1 MPKNFK
7 GGNKAKKGKNSAL
20 RVESKLEL
28 ATEGQ
33 MYGICTKYYGN
44 HRGDVLYYT
53 KGDEDGSIV
62 DKEINAMGIIR
73 GAIRKRTRLRAG
85 DILIVAPRDFQLDKV
100 DIVHVY
106 KFEDSKKLKKTVSL
120 HQKILSNYD
129 TLNDTG
135 NSESKDESFTFEN
148 LDDDE
153 DFDIGRDGF
162 NKVSNKSNKSRTE
175 HQTYASVY
183 AGMPSYDD
191 FDEEEEDELADI

>member
-1 MPKNFK
+1 MPKNIK

-106 KFEDSKKLKKTVSL
+106 KFEDAKKLKKTVSL

-175 HQTYASVY
+175 HQSYASIY
-183 AGMPSYDD
+183 AGMPSFDD

>member
-1 MPKNFK
+1 MPKNIK

-33 MYGICTKYYGN
+33 SYGICTKYYGN
-44 HRGDVLYYT
+44 HRGDILYCT
-53 KGDEDGSIV
+53 KTNEDGSLV
-62 DKEINAMGIIR
+62 DKEVNAMGIVR

-100 DIVHVY
+100 DIIHVY
-106 KFEDSKKLKKTVSL
+106 KFEDAKKLKRTVSL
-120 HQKILSNYD
+120 HQRILSNYD
-129 TLNDTG
+129 ALN
-135 NSESKDESFTFEN
+135 NSVETENRDESFTFEN

-153 DFDIGRDGF
+153 FDVGKDGF
-162 NKVSNKSNKSRTE
+162 NKPINKSNKSKTE
-175 HQTYASVY
+175 HQSYASIY